1 MFKEIFLRTFPGFLI
16 IRDSNYRII
25 FINDNLKNLIKSYMQ
40 DNPLGMTN
48 IEIAKKLPDNIA
60 KFFMDSHNIQLD
72 WEKNYPYDKISN
84 WIFEFKKDTTSYWN
98 VLEYKVDVDEKTYI
112 ITMANDITK
121 LYEENKRNLHY
132 SITDPLTGAYNRK
145 YLNDRFDIFI
155 GDYIVLIDLDNFK
168 MINDYE
174 GHNVGDKILCD
185 FVSLLNKELINS
197 TSIIRL
203 GGDEFIVI
211 FSSDVD
217 KNYVYSQLEA
227 LRENF
232 LKVFSKYKYLS
243 FSYGVDTVKRNLK
256 LTIVELD
263 KKMYK
268 NKEKNKKKFDKND
281 Y

>member
-1 MFKEIFLRTFPGFLI
+1 
-16 IRDSNYRII
+16 
-25 FINDNLKNLIKSYMQ
+25 
-40 DNPLGMTN
+40 
-48 IEIAKKLPDNIA
+48 
-60 KFFMDSHNIQLD
+60 
-72 WEKNYPYDKISN
+72 
-84 WIFEFKKDTTSYWN
+84 
-98 VLEYKVDVDEKTYI
+98 
-112 ITMANDITK
+112 DIV
-121 LYEENKRNLHY
+121 
-132 SITDPLTGAYNRK
+132 
-145 YLNDRFDIFI
+145 I
-155 GDYIVLIDLDNFK
+155 GEYIVLIEIDNLK
-168 MINDYE
+168 MIKVYE
-174 GHNVGDKILCD
+174 GHNVVDKILCY

-268 NKEKNKKKFDKND
+268 NKKKFDKND